1 MIGSPA
7 WLLAAALAPPQQSA
21 PSAPA
26 AEEQTYIISTIWTR
40 PEHCNLA
47 VATRVALPDLLREPK
62 KWGGKCVAVDGYW
75 QQRALF
81 IFPPRERYA
90 EGDAALKGSR
100 VGIYGT
106 EELLSSAP
114 RSSQRYTAV
123 GVPGMCETIRQA
135 AVMVFGYCH
144 YADGPYLAIAQM
156 RRRQRS
162 AFHR

>member
-7 WLLAAALAPPQQSA
+7 CLLAAALASSQQPA
-21 PSAPA
+21 PSPPA
-26 AEEQTYIISTIWTR
+26 AEEQPYIISTTWTR
-40 PEHCNLA
+40 PEHCNVA
-47 VATRVALPDLLREPK
+47 VAARVALPDLLREPK

-81 IFPPRERYA
+81 VSPPRQRYA
-90 EGDAALKGSR
+90 EGDKALKGAR

-114 RSSQRYTAV
+114 RSSRRYTAI
-123 GVPGMCETIRQA
+123 GVPGMCETLRQA

-144 YADGPYLAIAQM
+144 YTDGPYLAVAQM
-156 RRRQRS
+156 RRR
-162 AFHR
+162 